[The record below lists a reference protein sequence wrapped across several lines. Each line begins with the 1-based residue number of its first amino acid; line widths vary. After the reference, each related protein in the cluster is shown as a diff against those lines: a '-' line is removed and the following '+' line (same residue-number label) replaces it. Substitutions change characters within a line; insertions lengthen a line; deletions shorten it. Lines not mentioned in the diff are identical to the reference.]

1 MALLHHDGEEERAE
15 MMTPHGT
22 QTGTLAGQSVEIPEN
37 VNNSIKPRFD
47 RSPVPIDEL
56 QSIALTMRR
65 QIVVMIGSAG
75 SGHPGGSLSAVEI
88 VASLLFSVMRHEPT
102 NPKWPD
108 RDRLVLSK
116 GHGAPVLYAGLAAA
130 GYFPAEWMDSLR
142 KLGSPLQGH
151 PDTRRTPGVEIS
163 TGSLGQ
169 GLSVAVGMALAGK
182 MDKTDYRV
190 YAVIGDGESN
200 EGQIWEAAMAASH
213 YRLDNLVGILDF
225 NGLQIDGP
233 NSEVMAVEP
242 VADKWRS
249 FGWNVIEV
257 DGHNFGQLL
266 PAFAQ
271 AATAQGQPTMVIAHT
286 VKGKGVSFMENAV
299 DFHGKAPTMEQVEL
313 ALRELDARRQ

>member
-1 MALLHHDGEEERAE
+1 
-15 MMTPHGT
+15 MMTPYSSAH
-22 QTGTLAGQSVEIPEN
+22 TGTLDDQAVAAERGEVAD
-37 VNNSIKPRFD
+37 NNRRPRFD
-47 RSPVPIDEL
+47 RSPASVEEL
-56 QSIALTMRR
+56 RSIALDMRR
-65 QIVVMIGSAG
+65 QIVVMIGNAG

-88 VASLLFSVMRHEPT
+88 IASLYFSVMRHEPA
-102 NPKWPD
+102 NPKWPN

-130 GYFPAEWMDSLR
+130 GYFPTEWLDTLR

-151 PDTRRTPGVEIS
+151 PDARRTPGVEIS

-182 MDKTDYRV
+182 MDLSDYRV

-200 EGQIWEAAMAASH
+200 EGQIWEAAMAAGH
-213 YRLDNLVGILDF
+213 YKLDNLVGVLDF

-233 NSEVMAVEP
+233 NSQVMAVEP

-249 FGWNVIEV
+249 FGWHVIEV
-257 DGHNFGQLL
+257 DGHDFGPLL
-266 PAFAQ
+266 DAFSQ
-271 AATAQGQPTMVIAHT
+271 AYGAKGQPTIVIART

-299 DFHGKAPTMEQVEL
+299 DFHGKAPTAEQVEV
-313 ALRELDARRQ
+313 ALRELASNRN